1 MKLTPATSLAAVAI
15 IGITGFAA
23 GRISSPSSTADNA
36 AESSEARSSSRSSA
50 RADGPG
56 GPSSRAARASS
67 RADSSRNP
75 SSGGDSKERLE
86 SIVRGENAL
95 DRSRALLAFID
106 RLGPNDF
113 EDAVAH
119 FRSLGITESR
129 YGEYSLLLTAW
140 AEADPISALAYSKEN
155 TSGGFATNTIL
166 TAWAG
171 RDAQAAI
178 AWAEMNH
185 SGDGANP
192 HMAGIIR
199 GMAGDDPLQATQLL
213 TGMPF
218 SRERGD
224 ALAAIL
230 PHLIRQGPDAARIW
244 VSGITDERL
253 REGAMSRVAEQLA
266 ATDPRGTAQWLV
278 ANPSQA
284 TDRRLDDVVTAWAK
298 QDQTAAVSYFNS
310 LPPGKDRSNALRGV
324 ISAVAAQDP
333 QAAATMLNRY
343 SGDVNDRVVQN
354 FVWSSFGTDPAVAAS
369 HIGMIGD
376 QGQRD
381 EMYRRTLSGWLR
393 RDPGNAQTWIQANNL
408 PGSVMDP
415 INRQIAE
422 IQQRQQ

>member
-23 GRISSPSSTADNA
+23 GRISSPSTADSA
-36 AESSEARSSSRSSA
+36 AETAEARPLSTRSSTRAEGPGGSSSRSA
-50 RADGPG
+50 RG
-56 GPSSRAARASS
+56 SSRPE
-67 RADSSRNP
+67 SRNP
-75 SSGGDSKERLE
+75 SAGGDAKDRLE
-86 SIVRGENAL
+86 AIVRGENAL
-95 DRSRALLAFID
+95 DRNRALLAFID
-106 RLGPNDF
+106 RLGPDDF
-113 EDAVAH
+113 EDAIAH

-129 YGEYSLLLTAW
+129 SGEYALLLTAW
-140 AEADPISALAYSKEN
+140 AEADPISALAYSKDN

-171 RDAQAAI
+171 RDPQAAI
-178 AWAEMNH
+178 AWAEMSH
-185 SGDGANP
+185 TGDGANP

-199 GMAGDDPLQATQLL
+199 GMAGDDPLRATQLL
-213 TGMPF
+213 TDMPF

-244 VSGITDERL
+244 VSGIADERL
-253 REGAMSRVAEQLA
+253 REGAMTRVAEQLA
-266 ATDPRGTAQWLV
+266 ATDPKGTAEWLV

-284 TDRRLDDVVTAWAK
+284 TNSRLDDVVAAWARK
-298 QDQTAAVSYFNS
+298 DQTAAVSYLNS
-310 LPPGKDRSNALRGV
+310 LPPGNDRSNALRGV

-333 QAAATMLNRY
+333 KAAATMLRSY
-343 SGDVNDRVVQN
+343 QGDVNDRVVQN
-354 FVWSSFGTDPAVAAS
+354 FVWSSFGADPAVAAS

-393 RDPGNAQTWIQANNL
+393 RDPGTAQTWIRSNNL
-408 PGSVMDP
+408 PGPVMDQ